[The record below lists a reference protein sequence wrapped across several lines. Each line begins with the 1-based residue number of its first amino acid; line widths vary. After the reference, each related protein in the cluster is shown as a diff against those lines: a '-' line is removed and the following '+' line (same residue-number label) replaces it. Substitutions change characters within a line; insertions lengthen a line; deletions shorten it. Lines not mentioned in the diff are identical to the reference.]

1 MAAFDDCT
9 AAVDAAQGAKVAAD
23 MQAREISQ
31 QKFHDALV
39 EKRGAY
45 ADFGNRLTVARCP
58 IDSRCYYMPF
68 ATDRAL
74 AQRMANDL
82 RR

>member
-9 AAVDAAQGAKVAAD
+9 AAVDAEEGAKVAAQ
-23 MQAREISQ
+23 MQAREISR
-31 QKFHDALV
+31 QKFHDAQR
-39 EKRGAY
+39 EKSGACG
-45 ADFGNRLTVARCP
+45 ACCVPMMRWHQHALSA
-58 IDSRCYYMPF
+58 I

-74 AQRMANDL
+74 AQRMANEH